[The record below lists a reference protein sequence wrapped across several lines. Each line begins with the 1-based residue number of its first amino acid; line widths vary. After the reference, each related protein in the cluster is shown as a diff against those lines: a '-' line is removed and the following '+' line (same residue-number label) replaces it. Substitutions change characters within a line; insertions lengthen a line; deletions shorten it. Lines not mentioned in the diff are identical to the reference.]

1 MRLVVTHE
9 QPDFDALAS
18 VALATVLYPGAVG
31 ALSGQLEGNVDEL
44 LRLYRDHVPLVVA
57 ERVDLAEVTALVV
70 VDTADRTRLGRFGAL
85 VGQVPI
91 AVFDHHPEPTDPI
104 PGATGLSEDVGATV
118 TLLARRLEAE
128 NVTLPP
134 PLATLALLGLHED
147 TGDLTFDHVRPD
159 DHRAAAWLLTQGANL
174 DLLRR
179 FRSGGTPPE
188 LRAARDRVVAEADL
202 HEVAGRR
209 VAVGWLRSHGYTHGA
224 SAIAGDLLASAA
236 ADAALVLARMDG
248 KTLVFARADAHV
260 DVGAAL
266 QRALGGGGHA
276 RAAFARTTLDPSAA
290 FARILVEL
298 PACISPPVRARDIM
312 SSPVVTVRADARV
325 AEARQAL
332 ARHRHNGMP
341 VVDEAGR
348 LLGVISR
355 RDIEH
360 ALRHDLGDAAVSG
373 FMTRPALT
381 ATPDATLRELESIVL
396 EHDVGRVPIVVGEAL
411 VGIVTRTDLVRARHP
426 RPSRRAPAEHVW
438 ASLPEGAR
446 ELLDTAAALARGA
459 RLYLVGGT
467 VRDGLLGVGYVDL
480 DLLVEGAAAADLA
493 TALHAR
499 LGGSLAIH
507 PAFGTATVT
516 LPNGL
521 VVDLAGARAE
531 AYDYPGALPSVRE
544 GDLAADLARR
554 DFTVNALAVR
564 VHPEPPELIDPF
576 GGHADLLARRLR
588 VLHPLSFV
596 EDPTRLVRGARLAGR
611 LGLRFDGDAVAKAQA
626 ALRPAVVANVSGQ
639 RLRAELEITLAEARV
654 APALRQLD
662 ALGALSG
669 LYGLRHEEAATARLD
684 EARLERAR
692 RGERSAQRTRE
703 VPLGREV
710 PGTGDPSAAR
720 ARTRGAPGARPA
732 ETAADPDRADPTAYL
747 LVLLAATPD
756 AAAAAAIERFHWT
769 KRLAQ
774 QRSRIIAARVT
785 PPPLTD
791 ATLGA
796 LEPAARRAL
805 AALEPGHA
813 EAVTA
818 YDHAPP
824 EPKVRGRDVVSLGLA
839 PGPLVGRV
847 LARIDDERAAGRVR
861 GFAEELELARRLV
874 TEAAAGPA
882 GAEPAADDET
892 PAPIPP

>member
-1 MRLVVTHE
+1 VRLVVTHE

-31 ALSGQLEGNVDEL
+31 VVGGQLEGNVDEL
-44 LRLYRDHVPLVVA
+44 LRLYRDHVPLVA
-57 ERVDLAEVTALVV
+57 GEKVDLAEVTALVV
-70 VDTADRTRLGRFGAL
+70 VDTAERGRLGRFAAL

-104 PGATGLSEDVGATV
+104 PGATGLREDVGATV
-118 TLLARRLEAE
+118 TLLCRRLEAE
-128 NVTLPP
+128 GVVLAP

-147 TGDLTFDHVRPD
+147 TGDLTFDHVHPD

-174 DLLRR
+174 DLVRR

-209 VAVGWLRSHGYTHGA
+209 IAIGWWPDHGYAHGV
-224 SAIAGDLLASAA
+224 SAIAGDLLAATS
-236 ADAALVLARMDG
+236 ADAALVIARMDG
-248 KTLVFARADAHV
+248 KTLVFARGDAHV
-260 DVGAAL
+260 DVGATL

-276 RAAFARTTLDPSAA
+276 RAAFARTTLDPHAA
-290 FARILVEL
+290 FERLMAEL
-298 PACISPPVRARDIM
+298 PAHTTPPTRARDIM
-312 SSPVVTVRADARV
+312 SSPVVTLPADARV

-332 ARHRHNGMP
+332 AVHKHNGMP
-341 VVDEAGR
+341 VVGEHGE

-360 ALRHDLGDAAVSG
+360 ALRHELGDAAVSG

-381 ATPDATLRELESIVL
+381 ATPDATLSELEGIVL
-396 EHDVGRVPIVVGEAL
+396 RHDIGRVPIVVGEAL

-426 RPSRRAPAEHVW
+426 RPQRRAPAERVW

-446 ELLDTAAALARGA
+446 EVLDTAVALARGA

-480 DLLVEGAAAADLA
+480 DLLLEGASAADLA
-493 TALHAR
+493 TGLHAR
-499 LGGSLAIH
+499 VGGSLALH

-521 VVDLAGARAE
+521 VIDLAGTRAE

-564 VHPEPPELIDPF
+564 VHPPPVELIDPF
-576 GGHADLLARRLR
+576 RGLADLEARRLR

-626 ALRPAVVANVSGQ
+626 ALRPTVVANVSGQ
-639 RLRAELEITLAEARV
+639 RLRAELEITLAEPRV

-662 ALGALSG
+662 ALGALGG
-669 LYGLRHEEAATARLD
+669 LYGLRLDDAAVALLD
-684 EARLERAR
+684 EGRGERAR
-692 RGERSAQRTRE
+692 RGERGSRAGEPE
-703 VPLGREV
+703 V
-710 PGTGDPSAAR
+710 
-720 ARTRGAPGARPA
+720 
-732 ETAADPDRADPTAYL
+732 DPDRQQPLAYL
-747 LVLLAATPD
+747 LVLLASTPDD
-756 AAAAAAIERFHWT
+756 AAATAVERFHWT

-774 QRSRIIAARVT
+774 QRAKVIAARAA

-791 ATLGA
+791 ITLAA

-805 AALEPGHA
+805 AALAPQHA
-813 EAVTA
+813 DAIAAFE
-818 YDHAPP
+818 HAPP

-839 PGPLVGRV
+839 PGPGVGRV
-847 LARIDDERAAGRVR
+847 LAEIDAARAAGRVR
-861 GFAEELELARRLV
+861 GFAQELELARRLV
-874 TEAAAGPA
+874 ADEAADRATTG
-882 GAEPAADDET
+882 EPAT
-892 PAPIPP
+892 PPPESAPP